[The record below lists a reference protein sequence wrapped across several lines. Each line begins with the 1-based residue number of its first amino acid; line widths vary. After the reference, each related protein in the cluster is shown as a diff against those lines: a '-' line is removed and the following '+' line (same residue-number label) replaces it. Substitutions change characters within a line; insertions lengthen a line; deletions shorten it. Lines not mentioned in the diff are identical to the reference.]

1 MTSCHTNDLEL
12 ESGRLLLRNEM
23 HEHRIEPISMIVV
36 EKNALGIG
44 LIQGS

>member
-12 ESGRLLLRNEM
+12 ESGQLLLRSEM
-23 HEHRIEPISMIVV
+23 HEHGIEPNSMIVV
-36 EKNALGIG
+36 EKNAHGMG